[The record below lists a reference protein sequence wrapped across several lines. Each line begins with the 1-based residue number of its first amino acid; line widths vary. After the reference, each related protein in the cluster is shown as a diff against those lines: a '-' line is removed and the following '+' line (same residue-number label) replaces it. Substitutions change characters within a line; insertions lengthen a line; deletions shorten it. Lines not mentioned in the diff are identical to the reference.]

1 MRSPGIDLRPV
12 FSPLRTFVRRVC
24 HKTRTHPAPVPSR
37 VPTPRQHILRITR
50 GIGFLGY
57 PSPQRHPA
65 WPPTRPFGREP
76 LRVAPFRVSILRD
89 FRTTLCTVSLIRIG

>member
-1 MRSPGIDLRPV
+1 MNGQGLDLRPV
-12 FSPLRTFVRRVC
+12 FSTYCYAC
-24 HKTRTHPAPVPSR
+24 HKTRTHLAPVPSR
-37 VPTPRQHILRITR
+37 VPSPRQHILRIAR

-76 LRVAPFRVSILRD
+76 LRVTPFRVSILRD
-89 FRTTLCTVSLIRIG
+89 HRTILYAVSLIRIG